1 MLTET
6 MIAKDLQKVYEND
19 KERILRF
26 LDHKESELRRQLKK
40 GFAYKCAKCYDYSTQ
55 NADYKLS
62 LCVYKKRSIMDVYM
76 YIKETNEYVA
86 VTAKADMYNAACIV
100 FTPHYIRR
108 MGERIYGDRDMEIN
122 KILTYFILHFNSSI
136 CIYHNKRNFVF
147 ATNGGISLAIYD
159 EKRNLMLMKTF
170 VSKEMLKSTQIEAFG
185 QVAALIDRFD
195 RFVEDETDR
204 NGNTTYDI
212 LLELSKEM
220 SKLNLEEV
228 NEIYGK
234 HFKTKRYEDKI

>member
-1 MLTET
+1 M
-6 MIAKDLQKVYEND
+6 
-19 KERILRF
+19 
-26 LDHKESELRRQLKK
+26 
-40 GFAYKCAKCYDYSTQ
+40 
-55 NADYKLS
+55 
-62 LCVYKKRSIMDVYM
+62 
-76 YIKETNEYVA
+76 
-86 VTAKADMYNAACIV
+86 
-100 FTPHYIRR
+100 
-108 MGERIYGDRDMEIN
+108 
-122 KILTYFILHFNSSI
+122 
-136 CIYHNKRNFVF
+136 F

-204 NGNTTYDI
+204 KGNTTYDI

-234 HFKTKRYEDKI
+234 HFKTKRYEYKI

>member
-1 MLTET
+1 
-6 MIAKDLQKVYEND
+6 
-19 KERILRF
+19 
-26 LDHKESELRRQLKK
+26 
-40 GFAYKCAKCYDYSTQ
+40 
-55 NADYKLS
+55 
-62 LCVYKKRSIMDVYM
+62 M

-86 VTAKADMYNAACIV
+86 VTAKADRYNAACIV

-136 CIYHNKRNFVF
+136 CIYHNERNFVF
-147 ATNGGISLAIYD
+147 ATKGGISLAIHD
-159 EKRNLMLMKTF
+159 EKRDLMLMKTF
-170 VSKEMLKSTQIEAFG
+170 VSKKMLKNTQIEAFDY
-185 QVAALIDRFD
+185 VAALIDRFD

-204 NGNTTYDI
+204 NGNTSYDI